1 MKPAGKI
8 PRKSLPPNAGRR
20 SHKRRDAS
28 ALNRIPQRRCAY
40 PKCPVFF
47 TPTRI
52 DKKYHSASCRKAH
65 FFEQKFVERSAGR
78 PPFRLTDCT
87 ICGTPKTD
95 FGGITTT
102 LGWFCYGCVKW
113 IHQVA
118 DQTVQL
124 RDNPAAK
131 LETDQEG

>member
-1 MKPAGKI
+1 MKAAGKI
-8 PRKSLPPNAGRR
+8 PRKSPLPDAGRR

-28 ALNRIPQRRCAY
+28 ALNRIPPRRCAY

-52 DKKYHSASCRKAH
+52 DKKYHSAACRKAH
-65 FFEQKFVERSAGR
+65 FFEQKFVEHVVGR
-78 PPFRLTDCT
+78 RRCGLTDCT
-87 ICGTPKTD
+87 ICRTPKTD
-95 FGGITTT
+95 FGGIQTT
-102 LGWFCYGCVKW
+102 LGWFCYECVKW

-124 RDNPAAK
+124 RNNPAAE
-131 LETDQEG
+131 LENEQES